1 MTDLIKTS
9 AIVLHSIRWHE
20 TSKIVTLYTREQGLV
35 KAIAR
40 GVYRKNN
47 PLAGRLE
54 TLNLIQVVIA
64 HKETRELQIIT
75 TADILDL
82 FISIKNDLQRLP
94 FALAMLEA
102 IQKTLQPGHKDE
114 IFFDFLVQ
122 MLRSLQQTRQPVTV
136 FWYFLLKFC
145 SYLGFKP
152 DFKSCLWCGEN
163 NFSNGGFFI
172 LQKGGLTCTRCAPQA
187 SSSLKL
193 TQNEIYFLQKLQN
206 FPYKRIHEFTIDA
219 TFSTDLTTML
229 LHYLNIHL
237 GHSLKLESL
246 KMIL

>member
-1 MTDLIKTS
+1 MTDLIKTR
-9 AIVLHSIRWHE
+9 ALVLHSIRWHE

-54 TLNLIQVVIA
+54 TLNLIQVVVA

-82 FISIKNDLQRLP
+82 FITIKNDLQRLP

-152 DFKSCLWCGEN
+152 DFKNCLWCGQSD
-163 NFSNGGFFI
+163 FSGGAFFI
-172 LQKGGLTCTRCAPQA
+172 LQKGGLACTHCAPQA
-187 SSSLKL
+187 LSSLKL

-206 FPYKRIHEFTIDA
+206 FPYKKIHEFTSNANLSI
-219 TFSTDLTTML
+219 DLTSL
-229 LHYLNIHL
+229 FLRYLNVHL
-237 GHSLKLESL
+237 GHPLTLESL
-246 KMIL
+246 KMIP